1 MGKLNTQNKQHQRRL
16 KVEDQQGLNLPI
28 NKNHIRGEFRCDLP
42 SHISSH
48 ILVGQRSEILYSKLE
63 NYMFRLEWKQRAD
76 GVNPLGTEFRY
87 NDLKQVCPGL
97 LMKYLSKFVVLS

>member
-1 MGKLNTQNKQHQRRL
+1 MGKQNTQSKQHSRRL

-28 NKNHIRGEFRCDLP
+28 IKQIRGEFRCDLP

-48 ILVGQRSEILYSKLE
+48 ILVGQRSEIINSKLE

-76 GVNPLGTEFRY
+76 GVNPVGTEFKY

-97 LMKYLSKFVVLS
+97 LMKYLSKFIVLS